1 VAAAG
6 PGGGGIRDAWGEFW
20 RVTSESAAHAAGGA
34 QEGALRRFW
43 RESLVGHL
51 ARGRLLDLACG
62 NGAVSGVVSDL
73 CREAGLAM
81 PPLVGADGAAAAAVA
96 YRARFAGGCAVVADS
111 RHLPFPDGAFAVVAS
126 QFGIEYSGIPA
137 VGEAARLVGP
147 GGRLAAVLHLR
158 GGAIHREC
166 EANLAAIRR
175 VQASRALPAA
185 REVFRRAAAVAK
197 GHGSRG
203 EFRRADER
211 LAGALGEVAAIVRES
226 GSAVAGGAVLRLHE
240 DLVHLRGR
248 LAAHDP
254 GEVSRWAEALEGEVE
269 AYRARMAAMLAAALD
284 EAGVREAAALASTQG
299 LATRR
304 CEALLT
310 GRGEPGAWALVCD
323 RA

>member
-1 VAAAG
+1 MAAAG
-6 PGGGGIRDAWGEFW
+6 PGGGGARDAWGEFW
-20 RVTSESAAHAAGGA
+20 RLTGESAAYAAGGA

-51 ARGRLLDLACG
+51 ARGRVLDVACG

-73 CREAGLAM
+73 CGEAGLSL
-81 PPLVGADGAAAAAVA
+81 PPLVGADGAAAAALA
-96 YRARFAGGCAVVADS
+96 YRARFAEGCAVVADS
-111 RHLPFPDGAFAVVAS
+111 RHLPFPDGAFTLVAS
-126 QFGIEYSGIPA
+126 QFGLEYAGIAA

-166 EANLAAIRR
+166 EANLGAIRR
-175 VQASRALPAA
+175 VQASGALASA
-185 REVFRRAAAVAK
+185 REVFRRGAAVAR

-211 LAGALGEVAAIVRES
+211 LAVALAEVGAIVREA
-226 GSAVAGGAVLRLHE
+226 GAGVAGGAVLRLHE

-248 LAAHDP
+248 LATHDP
-254 GEVSRWAEALEGEVE
+254 GEVARWADAMEAEVE
-269 AYRARMAAMLAAALD
+269 AYGARMAAMLAVALD
-284 EAGVREAAALASTQG
+284 EAGVREATALASSRG
-299 LATRR
+299 LAAGR

-310 GRGEPGAWALVCD
+310 GSGEPGAWALVCD